1 MGDYRHT
8 QVFGG
13 FSTPSSWRWGS
24 RLKLSAGEYLG
35 GQRQGIDVEM
45 FWKPSPQWATRVS
58 VNNGWNQLPGG
69 DFETLV
75 VNGALQWTPT
85 TELLL
90 TTDLQ
95 YDNLSEKVGI
105 NGRVRWTVK
114 PGSNVYFVVNQ
125 SLTKMGPER
134 RYESSGREAVAKVG
148 WTWRF

>member
-1 MGDYRHT
+1 
-8 QVFGG
+8 
-13 FSTPSSWRWGS
+13 
-24 RLKLSAGEYLG
+24 
-35 GQRQGIDVEM
+35 M

-58 VNNGWNQLPGG
+58 VNNDWNQLPGG
-69 DFETLV
+69 DFETFV

-134 RYESSGREAVAKVG
+134 RYESSGTEAVAKVG